1 VLSEKEQPRRVQHGP
16 HRNLSFVCA
25 AMSRTEYWREP
36 PLTSRAC
43 AGSHVGL
50 CAVDIFVKRA
60 RLRTMCL
67 KEGKR
72 TVC

>member
-1 VLSEKEQPRRVQHGP
+1 MSNHEMGRSVSDSASPY
-16 HRNLSFVCA
+16 RNLSLVCA

-50 CAVDIFVKRA
+50 CAVDI
-60 RLRTMCL
+60 L
-67 KEGKR
+67 
-72 TVC
+72 